1 MRLALSL
8 LALAL
13 LGGCVATPMVD
24 YRSMADRPRKDSWVP
39 YQLTDTTLVIGVFG
53 APSPT
58 PAGGTP
64 AKPGAKAPTA
74 ADASGAAVA
83 PAAGKGKG
91 KAGAKS
97 TAPAAEPAPPARPE
111 APESAAIG
119 GETTLVSPP
128 EAAGEGGAQSPLMQP
143 VSRAELWPI
152 KLNAVTLQCTAEG
165 CVGESVGAA
174 AVAIPYEGVTLA
186 IEPHQRHFETTFLA
200 PTYYPNSLR
209 IATLSIDVK
218 DSREEAVD
226 TLSAVI
232 AGGASASKSLFR
244 SLAPT
249 PLKLPVVIDLADA
262 KKTID
267 GGEAPLPLNEG
278 VWWYKVR
285 FLDDPDRAGFLK
297 LADRGQVHQAI
308 LTSLCR
314 PLQISLTNHS
324 TTLVLGVTVAD
335 PDYLLT
341 VPLPAKGMVSLGTLC
356 GADVQ
361 MQAIVEKPVD
371 QVVTSFFNAVGS
383 VRSAQKSPPPKP
395 LVSTTTTTTLPGGGT
410 TTTTTS
416 PH

>member
-8 LALAL
+8 LTLAL
-13 LGGCVATPMVD
+13 LGGCVASPMVD

-64 AKPGAKAPTA
+64 ARPGGKAPGA
-74 ADASGAAVA
+74 GAAA
-83 PAAGKGKG
+83 PGGKGD
-91 KAGAKS
+91 
-97 TAPAAEPAPPARPE
+97 AASAPAPPAPPQ

-119 GETTLVSPP
+119 GETSLVSPP
-128 EAAGEGGAQSPLMQP
+128 DGTAPDAGPQSPLMQP

-152 KLNAVTLQCTAEG
+152 KLNPVVLQCTAEG
-165 CVGESVGAA
+165 CVGQSVGAA

-186 IEPHQRHFETTFLA
+186 IEPHQRDFQHTFLA

-209 IATLSIDVK
+209 LWTLTLDVK
-218 DSREEAVD
+218 DSRQEAVD

-232 AGGASASKSLFR
+232 SGAAKASQSMFR

-262 KKTID
+262 KRTID

-278 VWWYKVR
+278 VWWYKIA
-285 FLDDPDRAGFLK
+285 FLDDPDRAGFLR

-341 VPLPAKGMVSLGTLC
+341 VPLPAKGQVTLGALC

-361 MQAIVEKPVD
+361 MQAVVEKPVD
-371 QVVTSFFNAVGS
+371 QVVTSFFNAVAS
-383 VRSAQKSPPPKP
+383 TRTAQKPPPPKP
-395 LVSTTTTTTLPGGGT
+395 SVSTTTTTTLPGGRT
-410 TTTTTS
+410 TTTTTT

>member
-8 LALAL
+8 LTLAL
-13 LGGCVATPMVD
+13 LGGCVASPMVD

-64 AKPGAKAPTA
+64 ARPGGKAPGA
-74 ADASGAAVA
+74 GAAA
-83 PAAGKGKG
+83 PGGKGD
-91 KAGAKS
+91 
-97 TAPAAEPAPPARPE
+97 AASAPAPPAPPQ

-119 GETTLVSPP
+119 GETSLVSPP
-128 EAAGEGGAQSPLMQP
+128 DGTAPDAGPQSPLMQP

-152 KLNAVTLQCTAEG
+152 KLNPVVLQCTAEG
-165 CVGESVGAA
+165 CVGQSVGAA

-186 IEPHQRHFETTFLA
+186 IEPHQRDFQHTFLA

-209 IATLSIDVK
+209 LWTLTLDVK
-218 DSREEAVD
+218 DSRQEAVD

-232 AGGASASKSLFR
+232 SGAAKASQSMFR

-262 KKTID
+262 KRTID

-278 VWWYKVR
+278 VWWYKIA
-285 FLDDPDRAGFLK
+285 FLDDPDRAGFLR

-341 VPLPAKGMVSLGTLC
+341 VPLPAKGQVTLGALC

-361 MQAIVEKPVD
+361 MQAVVEKPVD
-371 QVVTSFFNAVGS
+371 QVVTGFFNAVAS
-383 VRSAQKSPPPKP
+383 TRTAQKPPPPKP
-395 LVSTTTTTTLPGGGT
+395 SVSTTTTTTLPGGRT
-410 TTTTTS
+410 TTTTTT

>member
-8 LALAL
+8 LSVAL

-64 AKPGAKAPTA
+64 AKPGGKPAA
-74 ADASGAAVA
+74 ADAAA
-83 PAAGKGKG
+83 PSGKGGG

-97 TAPAAEPAPPARPE
+97 APPAAAPAPLAPPE
-111 APESAAIG
+111 AAGPAAIG
-119 GETTLVSPP
+119 GETTLVPDGTDS
-128 EAAGEGGAQSPLMQP
+128 GAQSPLMQP

-152 KLNAVTLQCTAEG
+152 KLNPVVLQCTAEG

-186 IEPHQRHFETTFLA
+186 IEPHQRKFQTTFLA

-209 IATLSIDVK
+209 LASLSIDVK
-218 DSREEAVD
+218 DSREEAID

-262 KKTID
+262 KKTIA

-341 VPLPAKGMVSLGTLC
+341 VPLPAKGLVALGTLC

-383 VRSAQKSPPPKP
+383 VRTAQKPPPPKP
-395 LVSTTTTTTLPGGGT
+395 QVSTTTTTTLPGGGT

>member
-8 LALAL
+8 LAVAL
-13 LGGCVATPMVD
+13 LGGCVASPMVD

-53 APSPT
+53 APSAAA
-58 PAGGTP
+58 AGGTP
-64 AKPGAKAPTA
+64 ARPGGKAPGA
-74 ADASGAAVA
+74 GAAAPGEKGAAA
-83 PAAGKGKG
+83 PA
-91 KAGAKS
+91 
-97 TAPAAEPAPPARPE
+97 PAPPAAPQP
-111 APESAAIG
+111 PESAAIG

-128 EAAGEGGAQSPLMQP
+128 DGTASDAGPQSPLMQP

-152 KLNAVTLQCTAEG
+152 KLNPVTLQCTAEG
-165 CVGESVGAA
+165 CVGQSVGAA

-186 IEPHQRHFETTFLA
+186 IEPHQRDFQHTFLA

-209 IATLSIDVK
+209 LWTLTLDVK

-232 AGGASASKSLFR
+232 SGAAKASQSMFR

-262 KKTID
+262 KKTIA

-278 VWWYKVR
+278 VWWYKVA
-285 FLDDPDRAGFLK
+285 FLDDPDKAGFLK

-341 VPLPAKGMVSLGTLC
+341 VPLPAKGQVTLGSLC

-361 MQAIVEKPVD
+361 MQAVVEKPVD
-371 QVVTSFFNAVGS
+371 QVVTGFFNAVAS
-383 VRSAQKSPPPKP
+383 TRTAQKPPPKP
-395 LVSTTTTTTLPGGGT
+395 LVSTTTTTSLPGGGT
-410 TTTTTS
+410 TTTTTT

>member
-8 LALAL
+8 LAVAL
-13 LGGCVATPMVD
+13 LGGCVASPMVD

-53 APSPT
+53 APSAA

-64 AKPGAKAPTA
+64 ARPGGKAPGAGAGAPGGK
-74 ADASGAAVA
+74 GAAA
-83 PAAGKGKG
+83 PA
-91 KAGAKS
+91 
-97 TAPAAEPAPPARPE
+97 PAPPAPPQP
-111 APESAAIG
+111 PESAAIG

-128 EAAGEGGAQSPLMQP
+128 DGTASDAGPQSPLMQP

-152 KLNAVTLQCTAEG
+152 KLNPVTLQCTAEG
-165 CVGESVGAA
+165 CVGQSVGAA

-186 IEPHQRHFETTFLA
+186 IEPHQRDFQHTFLA

-209 IATLSIDVK
+209 LWTLTLDVK

-232 AGGASASKSLFR
+232 SGAAKASQSMFR

-262 KKTID
+262 KKTIA

-278 VWWYKVR
+278 VWWYKVA
-285 FLDDPDRAGFLK
+285 FLDDPDKAGFLK

-341 VPLPAKGMVSLGTLC
+341 VPLPAKGQVTLGSLC

-361 MQAIVEKPVD
+361 MQAVVEKPVD
-371 QVVTSFFNAVGS
+371 QVVTGFFNAVAS
-383 VRSAQKSPPPKP
+383 TRTAQKPPAKP
-395 LVSTTTTTTLPGGGT
+395 LVSTTTTTSLPGGGT
-410 TTTTTS
+410 TTTTTT

>member
-1 MRLALSL
+1 MRLALSVL
-8 LALAL
+8 TLAL
-13 LGGCVATPMVD
+13 LGGCVASPMVD

-64 AKPGAKAPTA
+64 AKPAAKAPVPASA
-74 ADASGAAVA
+74 APSG
-83 PAAGKGKG
+83 GKGKG
-91 KAGAKS
+91 NAAAA
-97 TAPAAEPAPPARPE
+97 APVAEPAPPAPPQPPE
-111 APESAAIG
+111 PAAIG

-128 EAAGEGGAQSPLMQP
+128 EAVTDAAGQSPLMQP

-152 KLNAVTLQCTAEG
+152 KLNPVTLQCTAEG

-186 IEPHQRHFETTFLA
+186 IEPHQRDFQHTFLA

-209 IATLSIDVK
+209 LWTLTLDVK

-232 AGGASASKSLFR
+232 SGAASASRTLFR

-262 KKTID
+262 KKTIA

-278 VWWYKVR
+278 VWWYKVA
-285 FLDDPDRAGFLK
+285 FLDDPDKAGFLK

-335 PDYLLT
+335 PDYILT
-341 VPLPAKGMVSLGTLC
+341 VPLPAKGQVTFGTLC

-361 MQAIVEKPVD
+361 MQAVVEKPVD
-371 QVVTSFFNAVGS
+371 QVVSGFFSAVAS
-383 VRSAQKSPPPKP
+383 TRTAQKPPPPKP